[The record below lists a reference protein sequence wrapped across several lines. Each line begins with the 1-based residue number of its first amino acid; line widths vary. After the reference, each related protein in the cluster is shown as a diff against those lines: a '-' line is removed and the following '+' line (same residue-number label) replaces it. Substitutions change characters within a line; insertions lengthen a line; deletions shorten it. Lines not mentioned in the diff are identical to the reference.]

1 MFETKLTKTS
11 NYNNKTKQ
19 VIVSTVHTQP
29 PFFIVIPL
37 DYMCEA
43 STFLLAAMRLVRKK
57 RLVNCRHCYYFKFVL
72 IVNKTNEN

>member
-19 VIVSTVHTQP
+19 VIVSTVCTQP

-43 STFLLAAMRLVRKK
+43 STFQLAALRLVKK
-57 RLVNCRHCYYFKFVL
+57 KEVS
-72 IVNKTNEN
+72 